1 MMSTSDEPA
10 ESPQR
15 SPDRLSS
22 LFFYMSFPQA
32 LTLSLV
38 LAVGSPEQ
46 AQLLL
51 QIPQETA
58 DHLVQPVDMEAGL

>member
-1 MMSTSDEPA
+1 
-10 ESPQR
+10 
-15 SPDRLSS
+15 
-22 LFFYMSFPQA
+22 MSFPQA

-58 DHLVQPVDMEAGL
+58 DHMVQPVDVEAGL

>member
-32 LTLSLV
+32 LTLV

-51 QIPQETA
+51 QISQETA
-58 DHLVQPVDMEAGL
+58 DHLVQLVDVEAGL